1 MKLEKKITI
10 ITPTFNSS
18 KTILSNLKSVKN
30 QKFKNFEHLIIDNDS
45 KDGTKKLVKKK
56 INKKTRI
63 ISEKDNGIYDA
74 MNKGLKRVRAND
86 FVLFL
91 NAGDEFTQPD
101 ILQKVIDGGFLK
113 TYQSR

>member
-1 MKLEKKITI
+1 MKLKKKITI

-56 INKKTRI
+56 INKRL
-63 ISEKDNGIYDA
+63 ELY
-74 MNKGLKRVRAND
+74 LKKIMV
-86 FVLFL
+86 FMMQL
-91 NAGDEFTQPD
+91 
-101 ILQKVIDGGFLK
+101 IKV
-113 TYQSR
+113 